1 MGDSRERTS
10 QTTFLAMIKISTLL
24 ALFVAGLAHAD
35 DTNLATVVAAF
46 NAANVYEQ
54 TQGFL
59 LLY

>member
-1 MGDSRERTS
+1 MGNFRERAP
-10 QTTFLAMIKISTLL
+10 QTIFLTMIKISTLL

-46 NAANVYEQ
+46 NAANVCEQ